1 MICSKIRPDFFKIVF
16 QAQERKGKENS
27 VKKTKN
33 QRKIRNEFRKPIA
46 FKFDKFDPTVKGC
59 FASAKLELKRAYPL
73 VSNVS
78 FFKLRKNSEL
88 LSGWLNFS
96 DPYNCSQTYDLAKDH
111 PINGLRVGKMGEC
124 QQADFKESLSATK
137 CSNIRKKP
145 LPLARDF
152 SQNIDDEY
160 VEMF

>member
-1 MICSKIRPDFFKIVF
+1 MICFKIRRIWKIVF
-16 QAQERKGKENS
+16 QAQERKGKDNS

-46 FKFDKFDPTVKGC
+46 FKFNKFDPTVKGC
-59 FASAKLELKRAYPL
+59 FASAKLELKRANPL
-73 VSNVS
+73 VPNVS

-96 DPYNCSQTYDLAKDH
+96 DPYNCSQAYDLEKDH

-124 QQADFKESLSATK
+124 QQADFKESLSAAKYT
-137 CSNIRKKP
+137 NICKKP

-152 SQNIDDEY
+152 SQNIDDEH
-160 VEMF
+160 VEVF

>member
-1 MICSKIRPDFFKIVF
+1 MYFRLKG
-16 QAQERKGKENS
+16 EKGKKTLS
-27 VKKTKN
+27 KKRKTE
-33 QRKIRNEFRKPIA
+33 RKIRNEFRKPIA

-59 FASAKLELKRAYPL
+59 FASAKMELKRAYPL

-96 DPYNCSQTYDLAKDH
+96 DPYQCSQTYDLAKNH
-111 PINGLRVGKMGEC
+111 TINGLRVGKMGEC
-124 QQADFKESLSATK
+124 RQADFKESLSAPK
-137 CSNIRKKP
+137 CTDIRKKP

-160 VEMF
+160 VKIF